1 MNIFMLKNCFIKII
15 LRLLGLINSNN
26 YTMKTKFNGILT
38 LLLAL
43 VVQISFAQEKTITG
57 TVTDDSGSLPGVSVI
72 IKGTTKGTETDF
84 DGKYT
89 IKAKSGDILSFS
101 YIGYKKA
108 ERKVSAS
115 NKINVVLKSDNTVLD
130 EIVVVAYG
138 TQTKESIVGSVA
150 VVSNEV
156 IEKQQ
161 VVSVTNAL
169 QGTVPGVSIV
179 SAGGQPGDNPTI
191 RIRGVGSINADASPL
206 IILDG
211 SPYNGNINSI
221 SADQIESMNVL
232 KDASSTAL
240 YGSRGANGVILI
252 NTKKGKINAPTKITF
267 RSSTGFANQAVKQHE
282 LLNTDDQMRYTWEAI
297 KNSEVYVNG
306 ASPADAAQTASNNL
320 ISGFG
325 YNPYGPSVPNP
336 VDVNGNLV
344 TSNKL
349 WETNWRD
356 LLFNDAAVRQEHG
369 LTASGGSA
377 SSTYFFSVN
386 YLDQEGSISESDF
399 ERITTRLNMTSK
411 LKDWLTVGFNSS
423 YSTSKQNNPTQS
435 GSSFQS
441 AVQWTTS
448 VSSVY
453 PLFRRNESGQL
464 IKDNFGQNI
473 YDYGNNSSQLL
484 NGTRAVFEGENAYGS
499 LFNYVN
505 LNTRDN
511 IQANG
516 NAQIRFTDYLNFR
529 TTVGFEKVLFDS
541 YGYVHNEF
549 GYAANVGGRVS
560 QTRNITSTL
569 NLINALNFDKTFG
582 DVHNVS
588 ASLIHESYKLKIEGL
603 NAQGVG
609 FLPNVKVLNG
619 STTPEGVGG
628 FLSEERLESYLARA
642 SYNYDNKYFIEG
654 SYRRDGSSRFSED
667 TRFGDFYSVGG
678 SWIISKENFL
688 AGNSVL
694 NYLKLKAS
702 YGELGNN
709 RGIGYFPYL
718 SLFETGFNELTNTG
732 VVLGSVSDPLL
743 SWEKTS
749 SANVGLDF
757 GLFNNRI
764 SGSVEYFQKES
775 IDLLYDKPLPGST
788 GNTSITTNVGAIK
801 NSGVEFNLNSINV
814 TSENFEWSSNLNV
827 SFTKNEITEL
837 TQESFING
845 TKRWE
850 VGTSLYEFYIQE
862 YRGVDPATGEALWS
876 IDELDATTNEPTGNR
891 LTTNDYASATRYQTG
906 KESLPDFQ
914 GGLTNTFKYGN
925 FDLNVLMNFSVGAY
939 VYDSTY
945 AALMSGFEQSGRA
958 ASVDLVNRW
967 QNPGDVTDVPRFE
980 NSQNDYNSTSTRF
993 LFKNDYLRVKALTLG
1008 YTLPTDVAENIGV
1021 SKLRVYF
1028 QGDNLATFQSHKG
1041 IDPEQSLAGTTNN
1054 RSFNQRIFSLGLNLE
1069 L

>member
-1 MNIFMLKNCFIKII
+1 
-15 LRLLGLINSNN
+15 
-26 YTMKTKFNGILT
+26 MKTKFNGILT

-43 VVQISFAQEKTITG
+43 VVQISFAQEKTISG
-57 TVTDDSGSLPGVSVI
+57 TVSDDSGSLPGVSVI
-72 IKGTTKGTETDF
+72 VKGTTKGTETDF
-84 DGKYT
+84 NGKYT
-89 IKAKSGDILSFS
+89 IKVKAGDILSFS
-101 YIGYKKA
+101 YIGYKKE
-108 ERKVSAS
+108 ERKISDS
-115 NKINVVLKSDNTVLD
+115 NQINVVLKADNTILD

-150 VVSNEV
+150 VVANDV

-169 QGTVPGVSIV
+169 QGTVPGVNIV

-211 SPYNGNINSI
+211 TPYNGNINSI
-221 SADQIESMNVL
+221 SPDQIESMNVL

-252 NTKKGKINAPTKITF
+252 NTKKGKLNSATKITF
-267 RSSTGFANQAVKQHE
+267 RTSTGFANQAVEQHA
-282 LLNTDDQMRYTWEAI
+282 LLNTDDQMRYTWEAM

-306 ASPADAAQTASNNL
+306 ATAAAAAQTATDNL

-336 VDVNGNLV
+336 VDINGNLV

-356 LLFNDAAVRQEHG
+356 LLFNDAAIRNEHG
-369 LTASGGSA
+369 LTASGGSE

-399 ERITTRLNMTSK
+399 ERITTRLNITSK
-411 LKDWLTVGFNSS
+411 VKDWLQLGFNSS

-435 GSSFQS
+435 GTSYQS

-453 PLFRRNESGQL
+453 PLYRRDVDGV
-464 IKDNFGQNI
+464 IIPDNFGNPI

-516 NAQIRFTDYLNFR
+516 NVQINFTDYLNFK
-529 TTVGFEKVLFDS
+529 TTVGFEKVLYDS
-541 YGYVHNEF
+541 FGYVHNEF

-569 NLINALNFDKTFG
+569 NIINALNFDKTFG
-582 DVHNVS
+582 EAHNVS
-588 ASLIHESYKLKIEGL
+588 ASLIHEAYKLKIEGFD
-603 NAQGVG
+603 AQGVG

-628 FLSEERLESYLARA
+628 FLNEERLESYLARA

-654 SYRRDGSSRFSED
+654 SYRRDGSTRFSEE
-667 TRFGDFYSVGG
+667 TRFGDFFSVGG
-678 SWIISKENFL
+678 SWIVSKENFL
-688 AGNSVL
+688 SDNSIL

-718 SLFETGFNELTNTG
+718 SLFNTGWNELTNTG

-764 SGSVEYFQKES
+764 SGSVEYFSKES
-775 IDLLYDKPLPGST
+775 IDLLYDQPLPGST

-801 NSGVEFNLNSINV
+801 NSGIEVNLNTINI
-814 TSENFEWSSNLNV
+814 SSGDFEWSSNFNI
-827 SFTKNEITEL
+827 SFVKNEITEL

-845 TKRWE
+845 TKRWKE
-850 VGTSLYEFYIQE
+850 GTSLYEFFIRE

-876 IDELDATTNEPTGNR
+876 IDELDATTGEPTGNK
-891 LTTNDYASATRYQTG
+891 LTTNDYAVATRYQSG

-914 GGLTNTFKYGN
+914 GGITNTFKYGN
-925 FDLNVLMNFSVGAY
+925 FDLNILMNFSVGAY

-945 AALMSGFEQSGRA
+945 AALMSGFEQVGRA
-958 ASVDLVNRW
+958 ASVDVVNRW
-967 QNPGDVTDVPRFE
+967 QNPGDITDIPRLQ
-980 NSQNDYNSTSTRF
+980 NSQNDFNATSTRF
-993 LFKNDYLRVKALTLG
+993 LFKNDFLRVKALTLG
-1008 YTLPTDVAENIGV
+1008 YTLPTNIAGNIGLNR
-1021 SKLRVYF
+1021 LRVYF